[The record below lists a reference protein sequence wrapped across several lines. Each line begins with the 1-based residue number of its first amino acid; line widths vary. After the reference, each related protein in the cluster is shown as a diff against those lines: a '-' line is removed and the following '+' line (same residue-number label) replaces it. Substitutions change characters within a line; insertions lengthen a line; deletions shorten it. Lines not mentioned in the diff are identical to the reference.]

1 MPKKGT
7 QLSDFAANVYSQHG
21 EDGIIATLLGWLGI
35 KDGLCVEF
43 GAWDGYKFSNTAH
56 LWKNGWSAVLIEAD
70 PIKFA
75 RLESNIESFPKVKA
89 LRRMVGLEPGSR
101 WYDDVMVP
109 DLVSIDIDG
118 NDYWIFQDSPR
129 GPALYIVEY
138 NTTIPAW
145 LDIYTP
151 YAPDNAFGCSL
162 GALARVATEKGYD
175 YIGSTRSNGFFLR
188 HDLRFRIPEFPR
200 DLRHAANEDD
210 LVYLM
215 TSFTGEFKETKV
227 GPYGRTHYYPKPV
240 IQQPLIP

>member
-1 MPKKGT
+1 MAKA
-7 QLSDFAANVYSQHG
+7 LSDFAANVYSQHG
-21 EDGIIATLLGWLGI
+21 EDGIIAAIFGWLGM

-43 GAWDGYKFSNTAH
+43 GAWDGYKFSNTAN
-56 LWKNGWSAVLIEAD
+56 LWTQGWSAVLIEAD

-75 RLESNIESFPKVKA
+75 RLESNITLFPKVKA
-89 LRRMVGLEPGSR
+89 IKKMVGLQSGQR
-101 WYDDVMVP
+101 WYEDVDQA
-109 DLVSIDIDG
+109 DLVSIDVDG
-118 NDYWIFQDSPR
+118 NDYWIFQISPY

-145 LDIYTP
+145 LDIFTP

-162 GALARVATEKGYD
+162 AALARIAKEKGYD

-188 HDLRFRIPEFPR
+188 NDLMLKIPALDN
-200 DLRHAANEDD
+200 DLRHAANEND

-227 GPYGRTHYYPKPV
+227 GPYGRTRYYSKPIV
-240 IQQPLIP
+240 QTP